1 MKGKIKKYN
10 CGDVILIK
18 KSIPVQREKGK
29 PRAERKKKTS
39 EAQKAVNQQNAS
51 EKLFALIQNNF
62 SGGDLH
68 IIPTYSNELYPLST
82 EEVKRQQRNFVRR
95 LGYVYKKYGHEL
107 KYIQVTE
114 YEKKRHH
121 HHYIINKIPEIG
133 IAEIQEIWRNGL
145 VRCTP
150 LEHNGY
156 YKELSDYLIK
166 ETSRTF
172 NTSERIYGKRWTSSR
187 NLQPPEVITETVEVK
202 NETDFFTAP
211 LNENGYELIKASE
224 YKGINEF
231 TGTPFIIYAMRKI
244 KPTGRRNTHRNSN
257 SSE

>member
-10 CGDVILIK
+10 CGDIILIK
-18 KSIPVQREKGK
+18 KSISAQREKGK
-29 PRAERKKKTS
+29 PRAERTKKTS

-51 EKLFALIQNNF
+51 EKLFSLIQCNF

-68 IIPTYSNELYPLST
+68 IIPTYSNEKYPLSV
-82 EEVKRQQRNFVRR
+82 EEVKRQQRNFIRR
-95 LGYVYKKYGHEL
+95 LGYVYKKYGYDL

-121 HHYIINKIPEIG
+121 HHYIINKIPDIG
-133 IAEIQEIWRNGL
+133 IAEIQEIWGNGL

-172 NTSERIYGKRWTSSR
+172 NTSERIYGKRWTASR
-187 NLQPPEVITETVEVK
+187 NLQPPEVIIETFYRPK
-202 NETDFFTAP
+202 KQDCLTC
-211 LNENGYELIKASE
+211 
-224 YKGINEF
+224 
-231 TGTPFIIYAMRKI
+231 
-244 KPTGRRNTHRNSN
+244 
-257 SSE
+257 